1 MADGQSTLEGVLRSE
16 DTEVMIRSLT
26 ELGIRIDVDWDRRR
40 LTIEGCKGRLPSQLA
55 ELEVAGSGTTLR
67 FLTALVATGNGQFTL
82 DGNEQMRKRP
92 IGNLIDALAA
102 CGVDATSAAGY
113 PPVTVRAA
121 GLQGGSIAVRGDL
134 SSQYLSGLLLAAP
147 AARGNVDLEIV
158 GPLVSKPYVEMT
170 IQIMRSFGVEVE
182 TYGEH
187 HFRITAPQSYQPR
200 QTTMEPD
207 ASAASYFWAAAA
219 ITGGRVRVEGLCRE
233 SLQGDVAFCECLEQM
248 GCDLEYGAAAITV
261 HGRPLRG
268 IDVDM
273 NAISDTVQTLAV
285 VALFAEGAT
294 TIRGVGH
301 IRHKET
307 DRLGDLATELCKL
320 GARAV
325 EREDGLQIVPGPLQG
340 GEVAT
345 YDDHRMAMSLALV
358 GLRVPGITILDPGCT
373 GKTYPDYFADL
384 TRLTLGVDGPKSPGG
399 SPL

>member
-1 MADGQSTLEGVLRSE
+1 
-16 DTEVMIRSLT
+16 
-26 ELGIRIDVDWDRRR
+26 
-40 LTIEGCKGRLPSQLA
+40 
-55 ELEVAGSGTTLR
+55 
-67 FLTALVATGNGQFTL
+67 
-82 DGNEQMRKRP
+82 
-92 IGNLIDALAA
+92 
-102 CGVDATSAAGY
+102 
-113 PPVTVRAA
+113 
-121 GLQGGSIAVRGDL
+121 
-134 SSQYLSGLLLAAP
+134 
-147 AARGNVDLEIV
+147 
-158 GPLVSKPYVEMT
+158 MT
-170 IQIMRSFGVEVE
+170 IQIMRSFGVEVG

-248 GCDLEYGAAAITV
+248 CCDLEYGAAAITV

-320 GARAV
+320 GARVV
-325 EREDGLQIVPGPLQG
+325 EQEDGLQIVPGPLQG